1 MIFPRVHFKDF
12 MIKGAPSGTLGLA
25 VQSGWMNSEVF
36 PLALKHFIK
45 HIGCSKDNPAILFMD
60 NHESHLSLEVIDA
73 ARDHGLSIITF
84 PPHTSHKLQPL
95 DVSVYGPL
103 KTHYKKAVNEWNLSN
118 PGKRITIYDLPEC
131 FTKAYYRALS
141 TENISAGFKKTGL
154 WPINS
159 EIFSEDD
166 FLAASVFRNDEN
178 TSSSHSCDINI
189 GERELNPSDEPVM
202 NHDLSQQHQTSFEE
216 LVDLRPIPKRK
227 LTNLSTR
234 KVCKRKSVGT
244 KLITSTPEKEEAM
257 RREKEKLLKQKNLP
271 ITEESSDETG
281 DEDMSLHGES
291 SEYEEDFDEDLAE
304 QSRKEPESGDFVL
317 VKFKP
322 VNSKNK
328 WLFYVGQIGDKFTDN
343 DEKCYEVDFYR
354 QSKKCPGKFI
364 KPPCEDKAKVM
375 RSDILMCLPNPVSSG
390 GTKRMQ
396 SMIHFNVDL
405 EQYKCQ

>member
-1 MIFPRVHFKDF
+1 
-12 MIKGAPSGTLGLA
+12 
-25 VQSGWMNSEVF
+25 
-36 PLALKHFIK
+36 
-45 HIGCSKDNPAILFMD
+45 
-60 NHESHLSLEVIDA
+60 
-73 ARDHGLSIITF
+73 
-84 PPHTSHKLQPL
+84 
-95 DVSVYGPL
+95 
-103 KTHYKKAVNEWNLSN
+103 
-118 PGKRITIYDLPEC
+118 
-131 FTKAYYRALS
+131 
-141 TENISAGFKKTGL
+141 
-154 WPINS
+154 
-159 EIFSEDD
+159 
-166 FLAASVFRNDEN
+166 
-178 TSSSHSCDINI
+178 
-189 GERELNPSDEPVM
+189 M

-364 KPPCEDKAKVM
+364 KPPCEDKAKVL